1 MTAAAQPADL
11 ADIALITASWL
22 ALFFISQAIGSSI
35 GGAIWSATLPPR
47 LAEALGD
54 PALANTIYSDP
65 IDWISKHGF
74 DDPQRQVVAQAY
86 SDAQRFILIAATCVG
101 ALVIFCAL
109 GLANPH
115 LGDSVTLQQ
124 VRRQAWRQH

>member
-1 MTAAAQPADL
+1 M
-11 ADIALITASWL
+11 ITASWL
-22 ALFFISQAIGSSI
+22 ALFYISQAIGSSI

-47 LAEALGD
+47 LAEALGGD
-54 PALANTIYSDP
+54 TVLANTIYRDP
-65 IDWISKHGF
+65 IGWIATHDFS
-74 DDPQRQVVAQAY
+74 DPQRQVVAQAY

-101 ALVIFCAL
+101 AIVIFCAL

-124 VRRQAWRQH
+124 ARQAATTK